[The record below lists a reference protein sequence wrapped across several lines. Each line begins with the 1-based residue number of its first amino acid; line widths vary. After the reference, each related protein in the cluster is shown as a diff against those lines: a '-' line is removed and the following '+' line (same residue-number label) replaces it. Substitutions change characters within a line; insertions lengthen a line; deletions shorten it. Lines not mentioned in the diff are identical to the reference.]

1 MEGLRAHS
9 DPFSVHV
16 QIMVD
21 LGALDGGSLHPQS
34 WSSIS
39 FIHFESGAD
48 EAQRETLLSP

>member
-9 DPFSVHV
+9 DPFSAHV

-21 LGALDGGSLHPQS
+21 LGALDGGSLHPQGCD
-34 WSSIS
+34 SIS
-39 FIHFESGAD
+39 FIHFESGAG